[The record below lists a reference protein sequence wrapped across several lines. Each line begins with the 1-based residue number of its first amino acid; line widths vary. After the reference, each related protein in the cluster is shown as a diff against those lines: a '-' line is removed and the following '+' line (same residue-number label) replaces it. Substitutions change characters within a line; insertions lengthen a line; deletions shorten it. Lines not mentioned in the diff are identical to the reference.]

1 VRTIVVGVRSS
12 PGTAAAVR
20 IAAAFAHGLGGRLVA
35 VQRPDRSPSPQA
47 KTQEPQSDKEESMS
61 VAAVQTRHIDPS
73 VAGDV
78 ANGPIVAAVDG
89 SPASRV
95 AIDTAIRLGRELGSP
110 LTFVYVRRG
119 PASIWGSP
127 IYQRRL
133 TGELVRARRALN
145 RALNSAERAG
155 ITAEAEILEGKPR
168 RRILE
173 FARDRGAS
181 YVVVGSRGRRLR
193 RSVSSGVARTS
204 ERPVVVSR
212 RPGRLAVAGRARLT

>member
-1 VRTIVVGVRSS
+1 MRTIVVGVRSS
-12 PGTAAAVR
+12 PGTAVAVR

-35 VQRPDRSPSPQA
+35 VQRPDRSPRTHA
-47 KTQEPQSDKEESMS
+47 KTRPEFEKEESMS
-61 VAAVQTRHIDPS
+61 VAVVQPRHIDPRA
-73 VAGDV
+73 AGDV

-133 TGELVRARRALN
+133 TSELIRARRALN

-155 ITAEAEILEGKPR
+155 ITADAEILEGKPR

-173 FARDRGAS
+173 FARDRAAS

-212 RPGRLAVAGRARLT
+212 RPGQLAVAGRGRLT